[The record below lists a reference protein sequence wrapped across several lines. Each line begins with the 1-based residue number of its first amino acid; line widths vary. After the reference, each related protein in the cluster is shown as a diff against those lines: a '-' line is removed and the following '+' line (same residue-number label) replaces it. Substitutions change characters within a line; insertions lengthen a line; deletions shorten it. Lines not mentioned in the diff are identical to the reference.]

1 MLVFLSDVHL
11 TDGSSG
17 ETIKPT
23 AFRIFAENLR
33 KLADSVSSLE
43 EIRLILLGDIFDIIR
58 SAAWIDDTVSVRP
71 WDQAGPAQEKIVA
84 KILQGIITNN
94 RESLAVFSALRA
106 YAQEKNV
113 PFEITY
119 VIGNHDW
126 LINRYPGCI
135 DIVRAAL
142 GMTPGAAVAPFPTE
156 LFAPN
161 YKLLARHGD
170 IYDKFNYMGNRDDS
184 SIGDAIVIE
193 LLNKYPQKVDTALSA
208 LVDDGEV
215 SPAEKDKITSLLK
228 ELDNIRP
235 LLDLPSWV
243 LMVVNKTENAAARKA
258 IEDAWDTCVDAFFR
272 VPFIRDK
279 DKFLWPDTIDLL
291 QIALRLSSHVSTKL
305 LEKMIELKAK
315 LFPARLEG
323 DYHKDAFAEQK
334 VCYGEVNF
342 VLYGHTHDYVII
354 PMDQVPLA
362 DGTTQDKVYFNT
374 GTWRKTWNKVL
385 FDHQQREFIGWHVL
399 TYVAIFKP
407 TENGSYNF
415 EVWNAALG

>member
-1 MLVFLSDVHL
+1 MLVFLSDIHL

-23 AFRIFAENLR
+23 AFRIFTENLR
-33 KLADSVSSLE
+33 KLADSVSPLE
-43 EIRLILLGDIFDIIR
+43 EIRLVLLGDIFDVIR
-58 SAAWIDDTVSVRP
+58 SMGWVADTAFVRP
-71 WDQAGPAQEKIVA
+71 WDPAGPAQEKVVA

-94 RESLAVFSALRA
+94 RQSLDELLTLRA
-106 YAQEKNV
+106 YAQTKNV

-119 VIGNHDW
+119 IIGNHDW
-126 LINRYPGCI
+126 LINRYPRCI
-135 DIVRAAL
+135 NMVQAAL
-142 GMTPGAAVAPFPTE
+142 GLTPVAAPAPFPTE
-156 LFAPN
+156 LFASS
-161 YKLLARHGD
+161 YKVLARHGD

-193 LLNKYPQKVDTALSA
+193 LLSKYPHKVDTALNA

-215 SPAEKDKITSLLK
+215 SQAEKDKITSLLK

-243 LMVVNKTENAAARKA
+243 LMVVNRTENAAARKA
-258 IEDAWDTCVDAFFR
+258 IEDAWDACVDEFFQ
-272 VPFIRDK
+272 VPFIMEK

-291 QIALRLSSHVSTKL
+291 QIALRLSSHASTKL
-305 LEKMIELKAK
+305 LEKITELKAQ

-334 VCYGEVNF
+334 VCSGEVNF
-342 VLYGHTHDYVII
+342 VLYGHTHEYVIV
-354 PMDQVPLA
+354 PMDQVTLA
-362 DGTTQDKVYFNT
+362 DGTIQDQVYFNT
-374 GTWRKTWNKVL
+374 GTWRKTWNKAL
-385 FDHQQREFIGWHVL
+385 FDPGNREFIGWHVL